1 VDSREMPSSRLFMY
15 RPSARETTATSRVAF
30 TGTRR
35 VGCTLRRKPGS
46 CRSRA
51 IANSSR
57 EVAAW
62 ATSELAKPH
71 ATAVAIAVSVDSQ
84 APPATAAAS

>member
-1 VDSREMPSSRLFMY
+1 M
-15 RPSARETTATSRVAF
+15 
-30 TGTRR
+30 
-35 VGCTLRRKPGS
+35 
-46 CRSRA
+46 
-51 IANSSR
+51 ANSRR

-71 ATAVAIAVSVDSQ
+71 ATAVATAVSVDSH